1 MVLSWLFWAFTTTR
15 FDISILVV
23 IVECWRSGGLIRMF
37 YSSGIVTIE
46 PKFRES
52 TLCFFGLWWCL
63 SALRLAFDML
73 DLFTLSKLQ
82 QMQQFNPDLF
92 YFSGKSRIDLWNRG
106 TVSIP
111 LRKSSLANMKSEFI
125 VVSFIKN
132 FFENSKILWNFLNR
146 FFSGAII
153 DKVWWS
159 KSDSHFD
166 FKLRSKMRPTKNLE
180 G

>member
-23 IVECWRSGGLIRMF
+23 IVECWRSGGLTRMF

-82 QMQQFNPDLF
+82 QRQQFNPDLF

-111 LRKSSLANMKSEFI
+111 LRKSNLANMKSEFI
-125 VVSFIKN
+125 VVSFIKI
-132 FFENSKILWNFLNR
+132 FFENSLKFLKPFLFR
-146 FFSGAII
+146 CHRRQSLVV
-153 DKVWWS
+153 KVLL
-159 KSDSHFD
+159 
-166 FKLRSKMRPTKNLE
+166 KLRL
-180 G
+180 